1 MEVKTIRDLAELQ
14 TREGLK
20 FVAGHRMCAGCG
32 ISSILRT
39 VLSTSTKPVVVVN
52 ATGCLE
58 VVSTTYPFTAWNTP
72 WLHVT
77 FVNAGSAASGVET
90 AYKALKK
97 KGLLKEEVNIVAIGG
112 DGGTYDIGIQAIS
125 GAFERGHNFLYVC
138 YDNEGYMNTGHQRSG
153 ATPFGASSTT
163 QPAGKVSIGKKE
175 WRKDLVKI
183 FAGHNIPYIAQANV
197 YNIMDL
203 YKKAKKALEIEGPK
217 FLNVLM
223 PCTTNWSFPEN
234 LTMKISRLATET
246 NFWPLYEIEKGVLTV
261 NVKPKD
267 RKPIEE
273 FLKLQT
279 RFKHL
284 FTEDNKKYI
293 EEIQKKIDED
303 FENLLKLE
311 KVTHEEGVRI

>member
-1 MEVKTIRDLAELQ
+1 MEVKTIRDLAQLQ
-14 TREGLK
+14 TDMGLK

-39 VLSTSTKPVVVVN
+39 VLSASKKPVVVVN

-58 VVSTTYPFTAWNTP
+58 VVSTIYPFTAWNTP

-77 FVNAGSAASGVET
+77 FVNAASSASGVET
-90 AYKALKK
+90 AYRALKK
-97 KGLLKEEVNIVAIGG
+97 KGIVKEDVNIVAFGG
-112 DGGTYDIGIQAIS
+112 DGGTYDIGIQALS
-125 GAFERGHNFLYVC
+125 GALERGHNFLYVC

-163 QPAGKVSIGKKE
+163 QPAGKISIGKKE

-183 FAGHNIPYIAQANV
+183 VAGHNIPYVAQANV

-203 YKKAKKALEIEGPK
+203 FKKATKAFDTEGPK

-223 PCTTNWSFPEN
+223 PCTTNWVFPEN

-246 NFWPLYEIEKGVLTV
+246 NFWPLFEIERGVLTV

-273 FLKLQT
+273 FLKLQG

-284 FTEDNKKYI
+284 FSPENKHVI
-293 EEIQKKIDED
+293 EVMQKKINED